1 MIRKDQQATMHK
13 KGNKI
18 QKALQISNGP
28 PRRSRT
34 VKGET
39 ADCIPS
45 SLTLP
50 KLYLATLK
58 SQGHRDKELARAS
71 QPLPSINYLCST
83 TWKPKY
89 FLKTV
94 KTLPNA
100 ILLFSRIFYCVI
112 YVLFLPFM
120 CTYM

>member
-28 PRRSRT
+28 PRRSHT

-39 ADCIPS
+39 ADCIRS

-50 KLYLATLK
+50 KLYLATYNN
-58 SQGHRDKELARAS
+58 GIPDELH
-71 QPLPSINYLCST
+71 T
-83 TWKPKY
+83 
-89 FLKTV
+89 FF
-94 KTLPNA
+94 PNQ
-100 ILLFSRIFYCVI
+100 FS
-112 YVLFLPFM
+112 
-120 CTYM
+120 